1 MESLDKLPAA
11 GGKLCKV
18 SLRSVTHQVSNREH
32 DHGVFLMKGNC
43 APLIISLLLTTI
55 KKLVGKVLLLT
66 LGKRSQEA
74 FQIFSFSVDQMSQ
87 HAKKEKKMHV

>member
-1 MESLDKLPAA
+1 
-11 GGKLCKV
+11 
-18 SLRSVTHQVSNREH
+18 
-32 DHGVFLMKGNC
+32 MKGNC
-43 APLIISLLLTTI
+43 APLTISLVLTKI

-87 HAKKEKKMHV
+87 HAKKEKKNACLGVIILWDPESNTIYQGMG